1 MDLQK
6 LLIQSVETLHLE
18 LSAKAAQ
25 KLIDY
30 LHLLTKWNQTYNL
43 TAIREPQK
51 MVSHHLLDCLAI
63 VPHLPAQTTHL
74 IDIGTGAGLPGLI
87 IAIML
92 PHCQVDL
99 CESNHKKVAF
109 LRQAIIELDLKNVA
123 VYHERV
129 EKIEV
134 TTPYDIIISRAFSD
148 MAEFVRLAQALA
160 TEKTQFYA
168 MKGLYPYEEI
178 AQLPPFVQLHEVLK
192 ISVPTL
198 DAERHLV
205 KLKRASV

>member
-6 LLIQSVETLHLE
+6 LLIQSVETLQLE

-30 LHLLTKWNQTYNL
+30 LNLLTKWNQTYNL
-43 TAIREPQK
+43 TAIRDPQK

-63 VPHLPAQTTHL
+63 VPHLPTHTSHV

-109 LRQAIIELDLKNVA
+109 LRQAIIELDLKNVT

-129 EKIEV
+129 EKIEL

-148 MAEFVRLAQALA
+148 MAEFVRLAQSLA
-160 TEKTQFYA
+160 TADTAFYA

-178 AQLPPFVQLHEVLK
+178 AQLPSFVQLHEVLK
-192 ISVPTL
+192 INVPTL

-205 KLKRASV
+205 KLKRVPT